1 MERKIGEI
9 FEYNGE
15 WYQCLKSPDG
25 GCKHCDM
32 NFGGKCP
39 IPIKECVA
47 SARNDLSYVI
57 FKKLEKVGEP
67 HFIKD
72 EIFEGGKV
80 YVQNFKL
87 YKDFEGHKPICN
99 DYVLYDWHKKIIS
112 IEIKQKEDM
121 EEKKDN
127 YDGNMDKE
135 CIQICDVLNS
145 ISDVCTTESCCGH
158 CKDRFMIFFTCD
170 NPHSLAIIARVFD
183 RRYIGTSQ
191 PWHIELQTKDSGA
204 YDYFIHSET
213 KYSSEEVMMKD
224 VNKIIE
230 NIKYWCDDKFA
241 SHFKGC
247 DDKPTLTPFDINS
260 AKQGKPVCTR
270 DGRKAR
276 IICFDAKGT
285 FPIIALVD
293 ENAEE
298 FAFSY
303 TADGKYAAEIAI
315 SNKDLMMLPEKKEGW
330 VNVYREE
337 SNNNERLIEQTIYKT
352 RKDAFDNACPKGYI
366 TTTKINWEE

>member
-1 MERKIGEI
+1 MEWKIGEI
-9 FEYNGE
+9 RQVDDE
-15 WYQCLKSPDG
+15 WYQCIRDITCINCGFNNKGCLADKHITGDCSGRLDG
-25 GCKHCDM
+25 
-32 NFGGKCP
+32 
-39 IPIKECVA
+39 A
-47 SARNDLSYVI
+47 SVV

-67 HFIKD
+67 
-72 EIFEGGKV
+72 
-80 YVQNFKL
+80 FKSSDFDDRIVML
-87 YKDFEGHKPICN
+87 QSYKMLTTPYISGVVCYIH
-99 DYVLYDWHKKIIS
+99 YDTNIID

-145 ISDVCTTESCCGH
+145 ISDVRTTESCCGH

-183 RRYIGTSQ
+183 RRYICTSQ
-191 PWHIELQTKDSGA
+191 PWHIELQTKDSGG

>member
-1 MERKIGEI
+1 MEHQIGEI

-15 WYQCLKSPDG
+15 WYQCIRDITCINCGFNNKGCLADRHITGDCSGRLDG
-25 GCKHCDM
+25 
-32 NFGGKCP
+32 
-39 IPIKECVA
+39 A
-47 SARNDLSYVI
+47 SVV

-67 HFIKD
+67 YIFSNM
-72 EIFEGGKV
+72 EIHNITMQRYKV
-80 YVQNFKL
+80 FV
-87 YKDFEGHKPICN
+87 KPIFTN
-99 DYVLYDWHKKIIS
+99 NSIITTYNMVNETIS
-112 IEIKQKEDM
+112 IEIKNKEDM

-230 NIKYWCDDKFA
+230 NIKYWCDDKFT

-276 IICFDAKGT
+276 IICFDRINGDYYKIVACVTAFDGD
-285 FPIIALVD
+285 FEEVLFYGIDGYIVD
-293 ENAEE
+293 SQNPKDE
-298 FAFSY
+298 
-303 TADGKYAAEIAI
+303 
-315 SNKDLMMLPEKKEGW
+315 DLMMLPEKKEGW

-337 SNNNERLIEQTIYKT
+337 TNNNERLIEQTIYKT